1 MTLFGKH
8 LFEGIKILDSKLSVY
23 AIECVFPR
31 FALNAPA
38 DEKRGASWLNCC
50 NEVEIY
56 ESEIICASNSNFDIL

>member
-1 MTLFGKH
+1 M
-8 LFEGIKILDSKLSVY
+8 
-23 AIECVFPR
+23 

-56 ESEIICASNSNFDIL
+56 ESEIICASNSNLTFYKV